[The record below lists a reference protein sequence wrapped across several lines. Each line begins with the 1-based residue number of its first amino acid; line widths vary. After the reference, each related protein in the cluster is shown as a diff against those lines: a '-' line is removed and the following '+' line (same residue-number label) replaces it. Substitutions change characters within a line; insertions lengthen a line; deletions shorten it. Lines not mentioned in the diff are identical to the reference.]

1 MLFGRC
7 VLSLLFCSADEWLLI
22 LWMAGNFAVWG
33 GLFSCFDC
41 TFAAVRKKEDPWNA
55 ICAGACTGGL
65 LAARG
70 VCVMW
75 CGGGCGCGVLT
86 TRQLTAQSTFC

>member
-7 VLSLLFCSADEWLLI
+7 VLCLLFCSADEWLLI

-70 VCVMW
+70 VC
-75 CGGGCGCGVLT
+75 GGVWWWCGVLT
-86 TRQLTAQSTFC
+86 TGHLTAQSTTC

>member
-1 MLFGRC
+1 MP
-7 VLSLLFCSADEWLLI
+7 
-22 LWMAGNFAVWG
+22 GNFAVWG

-70 VCVMW
+70 VCVVGMVV
-75 CGGGCGCGVLT
+75 C
-86 TRQLTAQSTFC
+86 